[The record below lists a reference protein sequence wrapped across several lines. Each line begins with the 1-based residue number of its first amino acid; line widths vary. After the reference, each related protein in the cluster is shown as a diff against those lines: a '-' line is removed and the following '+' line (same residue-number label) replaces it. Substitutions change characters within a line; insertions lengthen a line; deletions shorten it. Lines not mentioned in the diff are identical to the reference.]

1 MTNTRICLTIDW
13 YLPGT
18 NSGGPV
24 RSVANLVTAMPDVDF
39 YIITRN
45 TDYCSTEP
53 FMGIQP
59 NTWVQMAPNVKVC
72 YLENRHISK
81 QKIQELILESGAQT
95 LYISGIYSRAFSQWP
110 VSIGKALKLK
120 TVVAARGML
129 SPHALAV
136 KPIKKYF
143 FLSLMRWLNAYSHV
157 HFHATSAQE
166 ADDIQKVLGANKN
179 VKVISN
185 LGRLE
190 FIKPQAIDKKPQSL
204 KLVSIGRIAPEK
216 GTLVGLKALQSV
228 KGNITIDLYGTA
240 YNSSYWEECKQ
251 IIASLPSNIQVS
263 YHGPCPTDE
272 VAGKLAAAHALL
284 LPSEGENF
292 GHSIV
297 ESLAQGRPVLI
308 SKHTPWQ
315 NLAAQKAGWDVSAT
329 ELPSAIQTLVE
340 MDQVTYQTWSEG
352 AKTYHQMV
360 IEEEQENTIG
370 AYKNLFAV
378 Y

>member
-1 MTNTRICLTIDW
+1 MTNPRICLTIDW

-24 RSVANLVTAMPDVDF
+24 RSVANLVAAMPGIDF

-45 TDYCSTEP
+45 TDYCSVEP
-53 FMGIQP
+53 YVGIQS
-59 NTWVQMAPNVKVC
+59 NVWVQADTNVRVC
-72 YLENRHISK
+72 YIEYGQISK

-95 LYISGIYSRAFSQWP
+95 LYISGIYSKAFSQWP

-136 KPIKKYF
+136 KPIKKYLF
-143 FLSLMRWLNAYSHV
+143 MSFMRWLNAYSHV

-166 ADDIQKVLGANKN
+166 AADIKKVLGTNTN
-179 VKVISN
+179 VKVVSN

-190 FIKPQAIDKKPQSL
+190 FIEPQPIDKTPQSL

-228 KGNITIDLYGTA
+228 KGNITFDLYGTA

-251 IIASLPSNIQVS
+251 IIGRLPSNITVRH
-263 YHGPCPTDE
+263 HGPCPTE
-272 VAGKLAAAHALL
+272 AVAAKLSAAHALL
-284 LPSEGENF
+284 LPSEGENY
-292 GHSIV
+292 GHAIV
-297 ESLAQGRPVLI
+297 ESFAQGRPVII
-308 SKHTPWQ
+308 SKHTPWKS
-315 NLAAQKAGWDVSAT
+315 LSEQKVGFDVESH
-329 ELPSAIQTLVE
+329 ELVKAIQILLDMNGEEFQFWSTNARSY
-340 MDQVTYQTWSEG
+340 YQEHIG
-352 AKTYHQMV
+352 AKH
-360 IEEEQENTIG
+360 ENMINQ
-370 AYKNLFAV
+370 YKELFC
-378 Y
+378 

>member
-1 MTNTRICLTIDW
+1 MTNPRICLTIDW

-24 RSVANLVTAMPDVDF
+24 RSVANLVAAMPEVDF
-39 YIITRN
+39 YVITRN

-53 FMGIQP
+53 YLGIQP

-120 TVVAARGML
+120 TIVAARGML

-136 KPIKKYF
+136 KPIKKYL
-143 FLSLMRWLNAYSHV
+143 FLSFMRWLNAYSHV
-157 HFHATSAQE
+157 YFHATSAQE
-166 ADDIQKVLGANKN
+166 AADIRKVLGTNTN
-179 VKVISN
+179 VKVIFN

-190 FIKPQAIDKKPQSL
+190 IIKPQAIDKKPQSL

-228 KGNITIDLYGTA
+228 KGNITFDLYGTA

-251 IIASLPSNIQVS
+251 IIGCLPSTITVRH
-263 YHGPCPTDE
+263 HGPCPSE
-272 VAGKLAAAHALL
+272 AVAEKISAAHALL
-284 LPSEGENF
+284 LPSEGENY

-329 ELPSAIQTLVE
+329 ELPSAIQTLLE
-340 MDQVTYQTWSEG
+340 MDQVVYQTWSEG
-352 AKTYHQMV
+352 AKNYHQMV
-360 IEEEQENTIG
+360 IEEEQENTIQ
-370 AYKNLFAV
+370 AYKTLFTP
-378 Y
+378 